1 MSKQQFRNK
10 VGLNKKNLAMLD
22 IINTVIE
29 EYAKSGYILTLRQLY
44 YQLVSRDIIPN
55 RTQEYVK
62 LSTTLVKGRMAGI
75 VDWSAIEDRT
85 RKPHLPYYVN
95 GIADA
100 INDTIEQYR
109 LNRQEGQRNYIEV
122 FIEKDALSGVVQR
135 ITSKYHIHLI
145 INRGYSSATA
155 LYDAYKRLNQAN
167 TQNQHCHILYLGD
180 YDPSGLDMIRDVTER
195 LHGFGVFPKIHHL
208 ALTETLIN
216 KYNPPPNPAKI
227 KDPRAKWYIKEHG
240 QTSWEVDALRP
251 DVLTDIIDTSIK
263 KLINEDLFDSIIQ
276 KETIDKNK
284 LTKVYLENFKK

>member
-1 MSKQQFRNK
+1 MSKQQFRIK
-10 VGLNKKNLAMLD
+10 VGLNKHNLAMLD
-22 IINTVIE
+22 IINSVIE
-29 EYAKSGYILTLRQLY
+29 EYAAADYILTLRQLY

-85 RKPHLPYYVN
+85 RKPFLPYYVN
-95 GIADA
+95 GVADA

-109 LNRQEGQRNYIEV
+109 LNRQEGQHNYIEV
-122 FIEKDALSGVVQR
+122 FIEKDALSGVVKR

-145 INRGYSSATA
+145 TNRGYSSATA
-155 LYDAYKRLNQAN
+155 LYDAYKRLYQASH
-167 TQNQHCHILYLGD
+167 QNQHCHILYLGD

-195 LHGFGVFPKIHHL
+195 LHEFGVFPKIHHL
-208 ALTETLIN
+208 ALTEALIR

-227 KDPRAKWYIKEHG
+227 SDPRAKWYIKEHG

-251 DVLTDIIDTSIK
+251 DILSNIIDTSIK
-263 KLINEDLFDSIIQ
+263 KLIDQNLFDSIMQ
-276 KETIDKNK
+276 KETFDKTK
-284 LTKVYLENFKK
+284 LSQIYSENF